1 MTVILPFE
9 KPLVEIEKKIE
20 ELTKL
25 SLNSNLNLEKE
36 IEKFR
41 QQAQEFKE
49 ELYENLKPVEKL
61 QIARHP
67 ERPNFFDYAEFMF
80 DDFIELHGDREG
92 CDDRAIIGGVA
103 TIGGKSVVVVG
114 TNKGKT
120 TKENLDC
127 NFGMPQPQGNRKALR
142 LFYHAE
148 RFNLPIVT
156 LIDTPG
162 AFPGIKAEE
171 TGQGTAIAVNLKEM
185 AKLTVPVIAVITGEG
200 CSGGALGIGVANKVL
215 MLEHS
220 YYTVI
225 SPEGCASILWRDAQ
239 YADKAAETL
248 KITADDLLK
257 YNIIDEKVAEPV
269 GGAHKDIKLMAQNL
283 RTSVINNL
291 KLMENMTP
299 EELKDDRYNKFRQMG
314 VVLENV
320 R

>member
-25 SLNSNLNLEKE
+25 SLNSDLNLEKE

-127 NFGMPQPQGNRKALR
+127 NFGMPQPQGYRKALR

>member
-1 MTVILPFE
+1 MTIILSFE

-25 SLNSNLNLEKE
+25 SQNSDLNLENE
-36 IEKFR
+36 IKKFKK
-41 QQAQEFKE
+41 QAQEFKE

-67 ERPNFFDYAEFMF
+67 ERPNFFDYANLMF

-92 CDDRAIIGGVA
+92 YDDRAIIGGVA

-127 NFGMPQPQGNRKALR
+127 NFGMPQPQGYRKALR

-225 SPEGCASILWRDAQ
+225 SPEGCASILWRDAK
-239 YADKAAETL
+239 YADKAAEAL

-257 YNIIDEKVAEPV
+257 YNVIDEKVAEPV
-269 GGAHKDIKLMAQNL
+269 GGAHNDIKLMAQNL

-291 KLMENMTP
+291 KSMENMTQ
-299 EELKDDRYNKFRQMG
+299 EELKENRYNKFRQMG

-320 R
+320 K